1 MLYQFSNPK
10 DSSGKFVL
18 AVDIVGDNATYRR
31 ESIDYSKSE
40 SATTESPPPKKH
52 PRRIGGENVKL
63 FFIQQYQPILP

>member
-40 SATTESPPPKKH
+40 SATTESPPKKT
-52 PRRIGGENVKL
+52 PPTNRG
-63 FFIQQYQPILP
+63 